1 MGLTERHLFEF
12 DDVPENYEWV
22 LEDAVYNSAT
32 SHKSIPVGEKIKAGD
47 VILDFYKC
55 GYCGNAI
62 RKPWIYC
69 PFCGKAVKWN
79 D

>member
-12 DDVPENYEWV
+12 DDMPENSEWT
-22 LEDAVYNSAT
+22 LEDDLYNSVAN
-32 SHKSIPVGEKIKAGD
+32 HEPIPVGEKITVVDD
-47 VILDFYKC
+47 VLDFYKC

-69 PFCGKAVKWN
+69 PFCGKAVKWK
-79 D
+79 